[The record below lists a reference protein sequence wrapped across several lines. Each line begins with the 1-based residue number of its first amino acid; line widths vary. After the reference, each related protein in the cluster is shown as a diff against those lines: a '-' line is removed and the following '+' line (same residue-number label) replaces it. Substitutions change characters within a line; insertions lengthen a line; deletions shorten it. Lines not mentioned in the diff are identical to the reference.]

1 METKV
6 KRHQDIITELNEI
19 YKEKNQKYGDS
30 FNQTFGEYG
39 PTSLC
44 IRLQDKLNRL
54 KPFVMDPHMEQGN
67 ETVVDTLMD
76 LANYAIMGIIALEE
90 QGYLPPTPPP
100 SLPPSTEDNLEDYNK
115 SELIAIAKE
124 LGIVGL
130 TKKQPKEDLIIAI
143 EVELE
148 GKEKGLLEKVIEKI
162 FI

>member
-1 METKV
+1 MKTKV

-67 ETVVDTLMD
+67 ENVVDTLMD
-76 LANYAIMGIIALEE
+76 LANYAIMGVIALEE
-90 QGYLPPTPPP
+90 HGYLPPSPP
-100 SLPPSTEDNLEDYNK
+100 SPLPPYNLEDYNK

-148 GKEKGLLEKVIEKI
+148 GKEKGLLEKIIEKI
-162 FI
+162 FV